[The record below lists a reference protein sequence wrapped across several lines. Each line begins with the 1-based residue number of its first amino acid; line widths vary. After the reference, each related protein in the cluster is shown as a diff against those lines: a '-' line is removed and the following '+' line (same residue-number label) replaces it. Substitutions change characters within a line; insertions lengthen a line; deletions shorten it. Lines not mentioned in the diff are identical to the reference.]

1 VEISAAIT
9 SLRDEMHAHCYRML
23 GSTHDADDAVQD
35 AMVRALRGMSSVR
48 TSAAARSWMYT
59 VTTRV
64 CLDTIQQRGRRALP
78 ADLGP
83 ASPLAVIADAP
94 DTEVAWL
101 TPYPSGPGSR
111 YEVREAVE
119 LAFVAALQ
127 HLPGNQRA
135 ALLLVDVIGY
145 PPIEVATMMGT
156 TLASINSALQRA
168 RAASLPRPS
177 EPLDARTQA
186 LASRY
191 ADALQRGDAETLVA
205 MLTKD
210 VTWSMPPLRG
220 WYAGLSAVRDFAERV
235 PIGSCGRWRHLAT
248 TANSQPAMAS
258 YLCPPGADVF
268 GAWSIDV
275 FTVRDDR
282 IATITSFIGVEHF
295 AVFGLPEVVVG
306 HDLVVDGRATA

>member
-1 VEISAAIT
+1 VEFSVAIAP
-9 SLRDEMHAHCYRML
+9 LRDEMHAHCYRML
-23 GSTHDADDAVQD
+23 GSTHDADDAVQE
-35 AMVRALRGMSSVR
+35 AMVRAWRGVSSVR
-48 TSAAARSWMYT
+48 TPTAARSWMYT

-64 CLDTIQQRGRRALP
+64 CLDAIERRGRRELP

-83 ASPLAVIADAP
+83 ASPFAVTADAP
-94 DTEVAWL
+94 DTEVLWL

-135 ALLLVDVIGY
+135 ALLLVDVLGFA
-145 PPIEVATMMGT
+145 PAEVATMMDT

-168 RAASLPRPS
+168 RATSLPRPS
-177 EPLDARTQA
+177 EPLDARARA
-186 LASRY
+186 LAGRY
-191 ADALQRGDAETLVA
+191 ADALRRGDTEALVA
-205 MLTKD
+205 MLTED

-220 WYAGLSAVRDFAERV
+220 WYAGLPAVRDFAECV
-235 PIGSCGRWRHLAT
+235 PMGSCGRWRHLST
-248 TANSQPAMAS
+248 TANAQPAMAS

-275 FTVRDDR
+275 LTVRADR
-282 IATITSFIGVEHF
+282 ISAITSFIGATHF
-295 AVFGLPEVVVG
+295 AAFGLPEVYPP
-306 HDLVVDGRATA
+306 DRAAACTP